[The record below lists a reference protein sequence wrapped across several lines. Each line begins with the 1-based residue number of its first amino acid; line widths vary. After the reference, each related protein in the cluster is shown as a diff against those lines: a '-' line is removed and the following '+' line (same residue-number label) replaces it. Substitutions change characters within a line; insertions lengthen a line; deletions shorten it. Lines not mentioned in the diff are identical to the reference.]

1 MKDEGSREGERRD
14 GPRGMRILERN
25 WRGVQSHVVRLN
37 VAEGPLQNSRR
48 RRLVAWPPAERHP
61 TRR

>member
-1 MKDEGSREGERRD
+1 MKVPERERD
-14 GPRGMRILERN
+14 GMGPGDANFGRN